1 MLYRQQYEMKS
12 SILVYALLSSA
23 YATPV
28 LSQLVLPNFFRQRG
42 ASVKS
47 ASGQQSPVM
56 NAPNIALPPSNS
68 EEEPSGGAGDVR
80 ISDVI
85 GKERVINIFAGFTR
99 DIENISRRLDDTA
112 QNTTVIAPLN
122 SEIQKLPRKPWED
135 PRDYDT
141 LGATAYDGPEGEDR
155 AHRNMRRFVEAH
167 IIPVS
172 PWKEGDK
179 VESIG
184 GGKVWWE
191 NKEGKKMA
199 SNTFWYEF
207 PAKLTEDQ
215 VQPGD
220 IEVSSVASR
229 VSNGELWIV
238 KGVLNYA

>member
-23 YATPV
+23 YAAPV
-28 LSQLVLPNFFRQRG
+28 LSQLVLPNFFKQRG

-47 ASGQQSPVM
+47 ASGQQLPIM

-68 EEEPSGGAGDVR
+68 GDEPSGGAGDVR

-207 PAKLTEDQ
+207 PAKLIEDQ